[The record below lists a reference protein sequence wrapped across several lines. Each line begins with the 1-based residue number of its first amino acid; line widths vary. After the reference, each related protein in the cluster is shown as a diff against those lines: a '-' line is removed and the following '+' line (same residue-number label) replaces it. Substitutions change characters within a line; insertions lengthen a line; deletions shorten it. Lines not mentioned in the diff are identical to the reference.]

1 MKQSLARLYSC
12 RSKDFGRILEKI
24 FTWKKEKKYII
35 LSMKETEN
43 YIEKK
48 CKLFSLKST
57 FEMSIG
63 FIFSANIFMA
73 KCLLPFNFLSGS
85 VAARVRV
92 DLCLVLLKAY
102 IVHTIF

>member
-48 CKLFSLKST
+48 
-57 FEMSIG
+57 M
-63 FIFSANIFMA
+63 
-73 KCLLPFNFLSGS
+73 
-85 VAARVRV
+85 
-92 DLCLVLLKAY
+92 
-102 IVHTIF
+102 

>member
-1 MKQSLARLYSC
+1 MKQSLARLCSC

-48 CKLFSLKST
+48 
-57 FEMSIG
+57 
-63 FIFSANIFMA
+63 NV
-73 KCLLPFNFLSGS
+73 NYFL
-85 VAARVRV
+85 
-92 DLCLVLLKAY
+92 
-102 IVHTIF
+102 